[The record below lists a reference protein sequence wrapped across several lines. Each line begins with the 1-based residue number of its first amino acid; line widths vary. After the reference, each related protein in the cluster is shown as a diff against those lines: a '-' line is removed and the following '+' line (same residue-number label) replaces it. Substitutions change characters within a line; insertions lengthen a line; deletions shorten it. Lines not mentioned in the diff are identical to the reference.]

1 MKRHIL
7 TLWLMVI
14 TCLIVLPLSAKPLKV
29 SMQSYTFHKFT
40 LMEAFEKTAS
50 LGIHY
55 IEVYPGHKLGGEWGK
70 QTFCINM
77 DQTTR
82 KKLMEKAA
90 SYGITIIATGV
101 FVSDDIAEWQQLFQ
115 LAHDM
120 KMEYITCEP
129 PLTLWDEVEKL
140 SRRYNVKVAVHNH
153 PKPSDYWTPQNL
165 LHKLEG
171 RSKLLGAC
179 ADVGHW
185 KREGLDHMQCL
196 KQMKGRI
203 VSIHFKDIGAV
214 REGKQWQDDTIW
226 GKGILQ
232 VSDMVS
238 LLQQQKFKGY
248 LTIEYEN
255 NWYNSVPD
263 IQQCLDY
270 LSTILH

>member
-1 MKRHIL
+1 MLRPD
-7 TLWLMVI
+7 T
-14 TCLIVLPLSAKPLKV
+14 
-29 SMQSYTFHKFT
+29 
-40 LMEAFEKTAS
+40 ERAS
-50 LGIHY
+50 LRMESIWMDAENRIIQDIVRRIKKNGHITSMADY
-55 IEVYPGHKLGGEWGK
+55 QINRLIELGRSREEIESILK
-70 QTFCINM
+70 SRL
-77 DQTTR
+77 D
-82 KKLMEKAA
+82 
-90 SYGITIIATGV
+90 ATWPQM
-101 FVSDDIAEWQQLFQ
+101 FKMYDDIAEWQQLFQ

-153 PKPSDYWTPQNL
+153 PKPSDYWTPKNL

-203 VSIHFKDIGAV
+203 VSIHFKDIEAV